1 MHHLD
6 RLVLSQYNNNV
17 SKNEQC
23 YYIRIDVLEWN
34 IREEEMDE
42 REEVNE
48 RQSLKNQRVRSY
60 FVQAAKKIVLDEGV
74 ENISVRKVADLAGYT
89 YSTIYNYFNNLNE
102 LLQDVKTDMILD
114 LILHMQEKLPEKVFD
129 LDDIKK
135 QNRLYIEYFIENP
148 NVFSFFYS
156 YRLHPVQKDPA
167 EIPDFSMQYMETYRG
182 FVERG
187 IIKESEVAVLAKTL
201 IYSIQGLLALYFSD
215 NGMTI
220 EMLKEELDQVADFLL
235 KERSA

>member
-1 MHHLD
+1 
-6 RLVLSQYNNNV
+6 
-17 SKNEQC
+17 
-23 YYIRIDVLEWN
+23 
-34 IREEEMDE
+34 MDK

-48 RQSLKNQRVRSY
+48 RQNLKNQRVRSY
-60 FVQAAKKIVLDEGV
+60 FVQAAKKIILDEGV

-89 YSTIYNYFNNLNE
+89 FSTIYNYFNNLNE
-102 LLQDVKTDMILD
+102 LLQDVKTDMIHD
-114 LILHMQEKLPEKVFD
+114 LILHMQKKAPQKVSD

-135 QNRLYIEYFIENP
+135 QNRMYIEYFIENP
-148 NVFSFFYS
+148 NIFRFFYS
-156 YRLHPVQKDPA
+156 YRLQPVQKNPA
-167 EIPDFSMQYMETYRG
+167 EILDFSMQYQETYRG

-187 IIKESEVAVLAKTL
+187 IIKESEVGVLAKTI

-220 EMLKEELDQVADFLL
+220 EMLKEELDQVADYLL

>member
-74 ENISVRKVADLAGYT
+74 ENISVRKVADDLFIPGPDQKIEIFRT
-89 YSTIYNYFNNLNE
+89 LNSFH
-102 LLQDVKTDMILD
+102 QFHH
-114 LILHMQEKLPEKVFD
+114 LI
-129 LDDIKK
+129 
-135 QNRLYIEYFIENP
+135 RY
-148 NVFSFFYS
+148 
-156 YRLHPVQKDPA
+156 
-167 EIPDFSMQYMETYRG
+167 
-182 FVERG
+182 
-187 IIKESEVAVLAKTL
+187 
-201 IYSIQGLLALYFSD
+201 
-215 NGMTI
+215 
-220 EMLKEELDQVADFLL
+220 
-235 KERSA
+235 